1 MKKSE
6 ALHIL
11 GLSDGASDDEIKKAH
26 RRLIIENHPDKFG
39 QDSAKR
45 TEAEEKTKLINESR
59 DVLLSR
65 KWDPEYKTTGTPY
78 GAPYSYNPF
87 TQTRPPAPGGQHT
100 SQDPFNGQNPFA
112 GFPFDT
118 FVWTSWDDIGTNQGS
133 RHQTNQHNQKGNPYT
148 NQNPF
153 GGFTYTSQGGFNP
166 FESFF
171 TVRQQTPEEQLVETK
186 AALRLDF
193 GMLLLKVAV
202 FAAAAFMGN
211 LAMGVFLYV
220 VLSIGQ
226 GIYKRLRF
234 LSGLVILPFLIC
246 VLIFTPGANT
256 AVSTF
261 AFICLLFALWFDVS
275 NITGHIR
282 TYRDLKRQIKAQ
294 S

>member
-11 GLSDGASDDEIKKAH
+11 GLADGASDDDIKKAH

-39 QDSAKR
+39 QDATKR
-45 TEAEEKTKLINESR
+45 AAAEEKTKRINEAR

-78 GAPYSYNPF
+78 GAPYSYDPF
-87 TQTRPPAPGGQHT
+87 SQTRPRSSAGQGT

-112 GFPFDT
+112 GFPFET
-118 FVWTSWDDIGTNQGS
+118 FVWTSWDNIGTNPGNPGNRSQ
-133 RHQTNQHNQKGNPYT
+133 NAQHHNPYT
-148 NQNPF
+148 TQNPF
-153 GGFTYTSQGGFNP
+153 AGHP

-171 TVRQQTPEEQLVETK
+171 TVRQQTPEEQLEETK
-186 AALRLDF
+186 GALKLDF
-193 GMLLLKVAV
+193 GMLVFKAV
-202 FAAAAFMGN
+202 LFATAAFMGN

-234 LSGLVILPFLIC
+234 LSGFIILPFLIC
-246 VLIFTPGANT
+246 VMIFTPRANA

-261 AFICLLFALWFDVS
+261 AFVCLLFALWFDVS

-282 TYRDLKRQIKAQ
+282 SYRELKKQIKNHAD
-294 S
+294 